1 MSKPIRR
8 LTVEIISSNLDHVV
22 NIARTMV
29 GTFIT
34 AEPNTYVEMT
44 LHPVETAEE
53 AIKNIASTEK

>member
-1 MSKPIRR
+1 
-8 LTVEIISSNLDHVV
+8 
-22 NIARTMV
+22 MV